1 MKRHSDRNRGRHERL
16 VVRPLERP
24 VLPHG
29 LARSRWLD
37 YYAERFPTVEVNY
50 SFYRLPSQATVRGWR
65 RRAPAGFRYAVKG
78 SRFVTH
84 FKRLVGVE
92 DSVQRFFDRID
103 ELGVSLGPALWQLP
117 PDLQEDGAVLEA
129 FLSSLPGSRRHAV
142 EFRHPSWLTEA
153 TFGFPPRAR
162 GRVRARC
169 TLAADATKVRG
180 YRGASSTPAFTAS
193 QAATPTITRS
203 AELRPFARFLA
214 DAGVGYAY
222 FNNDE
227 NARAP
232 KNAAELV
239 ELLGDA
245 ALRS

>member
-1 MKRHSDRNRGRHERL
+1 
-16 VVRPLERP
+16 
-24 VLPHG
+24 
-29 LARSRWLD
+29 
-37 YYAERFPTVEVNY
+37 
-50 SFYRLPSQATVRGWR
+50 VRGWR
-65 RRAPAGFRYAVKG
+65 ERAPAGFRYAVKG

-103 ELGVSLGPALWQLP
+103 DLGDSLGPALWQLP
-117 PDLQEDGAVLEA
+117 PDLEEDLAVLEA
-129 FLSSLPGSRRHAV
+129 FLSSLPGNRRHAV

-153 TFGFPPRAR
+153 TFGLLREHGVAYVPVSSRRMPRRFAVTAEFAYAR
-162 GRVRARC
+162 LHG
-169 TLAADATKVRG
+169 LAGGYAHDYTKR
-180 YRGASSTPAFTAS
+180 
-193 QAATPTITRS
+193 
-203 AELRPFARFLA
+203 ELRPFARFLA

-222 FNNDE
+222 FNNDG